1 VDGITALGVGQ
12 NRAEPFF
19 EDLLC
24 IFFFFTERHRFV
36 TAILGCDCEPTYPRK
51 KV

>member
-1 VDGITALGVGQ
+1 LGVGQ

-24 IFFFFTERHRFV
+24 IFLFFAKADGCV
-36 TAILGCDCEPTYPRK
+36 TAGLRGYRK
-51 KV
+51 TSN